1 MSLLYADI
9 TEKIIGCAM
18 KVHQKMKNGYPEI
31 IYQKCLAIELKKI
44 GLSFLQEADVAIHYE
59 DQVVG
64 RRRVDFLIDNK
75 IAVELKAVSD
85 LTDGHLA
92 QAINYLETNQLEVG
106 LLINFGAKSLQFKR
120 LINQHKINNPTN
132 PSLNP
137 VNPRL

>member
-64 RRRVDFLIDNK
+64 RRRVDFLIENK